1 MDESNPAGEAG
12 AEGPDQR
19 RVLLVEDEELVALA
33 LVEELTRLGWS
44 VIGPA
49 TTLEEAQ
56 EIVTS
61 GVHLDAAI
69 LDVNLRGRWSHGVAE
84 ELSRRG
90 VPFIACTGYE
100 MVVPD
105 GRFADAPLI
114 VKPITADRLSATLN
128 ELLGQAEPRQSP
140 LEPNAG

>member
-1 MDESNPAGEAG
+1 MDDMNLG
-12 AEGPDQR
+12 AERDAEDSRQR
-19 RVLLVEDEELVALA
+19 HVLLVEDEELVALA
-33 LVEELTRLGWS
+33 LVDELTRLGWS

-56 EIVTS
+56 GLVMS

-69 LDVNLRGRWSHGVAE
+69 LDVNLQGRWVHGVAE

-90 VPFIACTGYE
+90 VPFVACTGYE
-100 MVVPD
+100 VVDPE

-114 VKPITADRLSATLN
+114 VKPIAADRLSAALN
-128 ELLGQAEPRQSP
+128 ELIGRTEPQQP
-140 LEPNAG
+140 PMEPNAG